1 MKKHVITA
9 LAALI
14 GVVFA
19 ATLFSQNG
27 VPKTGTFKDPRDG
40 KLYKTVTIGNQTWF
54 AENLAY
60 KPRDGHYMAYD
71 NDTNNLATYG
81 YLYDWETA
89 KKVCPSGW
97 HLPTDAEWS
106 TLTDYLGGGNI
117 AGGKLKE
124 TGTSHWDSPNVGAT
138 NETGF
143 TALPGGNRQ
152 IFGQFQY
159 IGTVGRWWSSS
170 SYKEGSQEQI
180 GDAWFREMA
189 ASDGKIGR
197 NFSTEVA
204 GFSVRCIRDI

>member
-1 MKKHVITA
+1 MKKHLITS

-19 ATLFSQNG
+19 TTLFSQNR
-27 VPKTGTFKDPRDG
+27 VPQTGTFKDPRDG

-60 KPRDGHYMAYD
+60 KPGDGHYMAYD
-71 NDTNNLATYG
+71 NDTTNLEKYG

-89 KKVCPSGW
+89 NKACPSGW

-106 TLTDYLGGGNI
+106 TLTDNLGGGNI

-124 TGTSHWDSPNVGAT
+124 TGTSHWESPNIGAT

-143 TALPGGNRQ
+143 TALPGGNRD

-159 IGTVGRWWSSS
+159 IGTVGRWWSST
-170 SYKEGSQEQI
+170 SYKEGSQGRI

-189 ASDGKIGR
+189 VSDGKIVR

-204 GFSVRCIRDI
+204 GFSVRCIRDS